1 MEEFLSTHIGTIICV
16 LMAITML
23 LISLPFFI
31 GREKAAGLVAGF
43 NTLSEE
49 EQKQYDKKKISK
61 GHAIIFVVSSIIFVV
76 GTGLSLLNQWLA
88 LISFLVW
95 LLYFLHNV
103 SAIRPCRSLTATP

>member
-1 MEEFLSTHIGTIICV
+1 
-16 LMAITML
+16 MAITML

-61 GHAIIFVVSSIIFVV
+61 GHAIIFVVSRCV
-76 GTGLSLLNQWLA
+76 
-88 LISFLVW
+88 
-95 LLYFLHNV
+95 
-103 SAIRPCRSLTATP
+103 